1 MRDYRRN
8 YYFCVLAALLH
19 LPTHAASVSLAWSP
33 GADPIIAGYNLYFG
47 GASGCYTNRI
57 SVGKTNAA
65 TISCL
70 VPGNTYYFA
79 MTTCGVGGLESPLSG
94 EVSWQVPKPVSA
106 ADQLPKL
113 NAIGDLTVGNNA
125 GPQTVNLSGIGFGLN
140 KTNQTLTIKAVSSNI
155 GLIPHPTVHYISPD
169 STGSLTFTPV
179 TNKTG
184 SATITVAINNGARN
198 YNVTT
203 RKFTVRVITGTGAA
217 TAVGGPV
224 ITGAL
229 TNQGALA
236 GQTRNFTVK
245 AAGIGS
251 LRYQWRFN
259 GAILAAATGPSLT
272 LKKVTANQSGAY
284 SVVVTDRN
292 GSTNSAA
299 SLTVYATAAGTLA
312 SAGLANGHYTLAV
325 PSVPGCR
332 YIVQASTDFA
342 NWVPVRTNIAPFTF
356 VDSNA
361 SQFNQRFYRAVYAP

>member
-1 MRDYRRN
+1 
-8 YYFCVLAALLH
+8 
-19 LPTHAASVSLAWSP
+19 
-33 GADPIIAGYNLYFG
+33 
-47 GASGCYTNRI
+47 
-57 SVGKTNAA
+57 
-65 TISCL
+65 
-70 VPGNTYYFA
+70 

-94 EVSWQVPKPVSA
+94 EVSWPVPKPVTA

-113 NAIGDLTVGNNA
+113 NAIGDLTVGKNA

-140 KTNQTLTIKAVSSNI
+140 KNNQALTIKAASSNI
-155 GLIPHPTVHYISPD
+155 GLIPHPTVNYISPD
-169 STGSLTFTPV
+169 STGSLSFTPV
-179 TNKTG
+179 ANKTG
-184 SATITVAINNGARN
+184 TATITVTVNNGAPN

-203 RKFTVRVITGTGAA
+203 RKFTVRVISGTEVVP
-217 TAVGGPV
+217 TVGGPA

-245 AAGIGS
+245 AAGKGS
-251 LRYQWRFN
+251 LRYQWSFN
-259 GAILAAATGPSLT
+259 GAILAATGPALT
-272 LKKVTANQSGAY
+272 LKNVSANQSGVY

-342 NWVPVRTNIAPFTF
+342 NWVPVQTNTAPFTF
-356 VDSNA
+356 VDHA
-361 SQFNQRFYRAVYAP
+361 AGQFNQRFYRAVYAP